1 MPRLRRVDCADAG
14 LRRRRRGRGFEYLDE
29 LGRKIDDAKTLARIR
44 ELRIPP
50 AWQDVWICT
59 DPLGHLQ
66 ATGIDSAGRKQYLYH
81 EQWRRRRDQQKFDE
95 TLDFARA
102 LPGLRR
108 TVKRDLGKESMTRD
122 QILACAVRLL
132 DLGLFRIGSEE
143 YAESN
148 GSFGLATMRKKHVNV
163 NGRAITFDYRAKGG
177 IRRVQTIED
186 AEVRPVVAGLKRRR
200 GGGHELLAYRNGRGW
215 CDVSSSDINEY
226 LKEATGGDFSAKHFR
241 TWNGTVLAAVA
252 VAEHDPAASKTGRK
266 RVINEAVKGVAFFLG
281 NTPAISRKSY
291 IDPRVFDRYLSGW
304 TIGDAVG
311 GSRRKI
317 EKAVIDLITEPA
329 RFRT

>member
-1 MPRLRRVDCADAG
+1 

-29 LGRKIDDAKTLARIR
+29 LGRRIDAPDTLDRIR
-44 ELRIPP
+44 ELTIPP
-50 AWQDVWICT
+50 AWEDVWICA

-81 EQWRRRRDQQKFDE
+81 ERWRQRRDQQKFDE
-95 TLDFARA
+95 ALDFARA
-102 LPGLRR
+102 LPRLRR
-108 TVKRDLGKESMTRD
+108 TVKRDLHEEGMARERV
-122 QILACAVRLL
+122 LACAVRLL

-148 GSFGLATMRKKHVNV
+148 GSYGLATMRKKHVSV
-163 NGRAITFDYRAKGG
+163 NGKAITFDYRAKGG
-177 IRRVQTIED
+177 IRRVQTVED
-186 AEVRPVVAGLKRRR
+186 PEVRPVVAGLKRRR

-215 CDVSSSDINEY
+215 RDVSSSDINEY
-226 LKEATGGDFSAKHFR
+226 LKAATDGDFSAKHFR
-241 TWNGTVLAAVA
+241 TWNATVLAAVA
-252 VAEHDPAASKTGRK
+252 VATNDPVASKTGRK
-266 RVINEAVKGVAFFLG
+266 RVINEAVKGVAFYLG

-304 TIGDAVG
+304 TIADAVG

-317 EKAVIDLITEPA
+317 EKAVIDLIEEPD